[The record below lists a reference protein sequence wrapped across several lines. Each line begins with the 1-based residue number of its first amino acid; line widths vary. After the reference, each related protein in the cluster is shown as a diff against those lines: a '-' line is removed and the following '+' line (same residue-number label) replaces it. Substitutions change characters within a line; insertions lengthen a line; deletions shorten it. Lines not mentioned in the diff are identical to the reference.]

1 MSTRNVK
8 TCESCGSIR
17 DANATFCGNCGK
29 PFLGPVSEENNP
41 TITFNETRR
50 SRVSQTSGATLDA
63 YTPHPTSRPSNNVK
77 YLVAIGVLI
86 ALLVAAGTFE
96 LGQVIKGNQQA
107 TNSNTFPGGANQS
120 GTALVQTTGPGCPT
134 SGGYYKIMNMNSGM
148 GLTVPGGSLD
158 SNSSVQQLPYHGGL
172 EQQWQFVSTGNGNF
186 KIVNVNSDQVLD
198 EPNGSR
204 TINLEIHQFPFNGG
218 NNQLWRCNTS
228 ASSTFKIVNVNSGL
242 ALDEPNTSDYAPLV
256 QDRLGQGANQQWQ
269 LLPVAATTQGCPT
282 SGVSYKIVNTGNSLA
297 LDVPNT
303 SSYAPLLQ
311 DKTGAGAYQQWQ
323 FVAVGNGNFKII
335 NVSDGMVLD
344 VPDGSL
350 DSNSSIQ
357 QMPYDGGLEQ
367 QWQCASV
374 GRSIFKII
382 NANSDQV
389 MDGPG
394 GSPGSPIG
402 SLEVRQSV
410 YNGGSSQQ
418 WKFV

>member
-29 PFLGPVSEENNP
+29 PFIGPVSEENNP

-63 YTPHPTSRPSNNVK
+63 FTPHPASRPSNNVK
-77 YLVAIGVLI
+77 YLVAIGVLV

-107 TNSNTFPGGANQS
+107 TNSNTSPGVANQG
-120 GTALVQTTGPGCPT
+120 GTALAQATGPGCPQT
-134 SGGYYKIMNMNSGM
+134 GGYYKIMNVVSGM
-148 GLTVPGGSLD
+148 ALVVPGGSLD
-158 SNSSVQQLPYHGGL
+158 SNSAIQQLPYHGGP

-186 KIVNVNSDQVLD
+186 KILNVNSDQVLD
-198 EPNGSR
+198 EPNGSH
-204 TINLEIHQFPFNGG
+204 TIDLEIHQFPFNGG
-218 NNQLWRCNTS
+218 NNQLWRCNTA
-228 ASSTFKIVNVNSGL
+228 ASGTFKVVNVNSGL
-242 ALDEPNTSDYAPLV
+242 ALDVPNTSDYAPLI
-256 QDRLGQGANQQWQ
+256 QDKDGQGAYQQWQ
-269 LLPVAATTQGCPT
+269 LLPVAATTLGCPT
-282 SGVSYKIVNTGNSLA
+282 SGVSFKIMNAGSGLA
-297 LDVPNT
+297 LDEPNT

-311 DKTGAGAYQQWQ
+311 DKSGTGAYQQWQ
-323 FVAVGNGNFKII
+323 FVAVGKGNFKII
-335 NVSDGMVLD
+335 NVSDNMALD
-344 VPDGSL
+344 VPGGSL

-367 QWQCASV
+367 QWQCVPA
-374 GRSIFKII
+374 GKGNYKIV

-394 GSPGSPIG
+394 GPGGSPTN
-402 SLEVRQSV
+402 SLEIRQSV
-410 YNGGSSQQ
+410 YSGGSSQQ
-418 WKFV
+418 WTFV